1 MLNEKWIPVFENE
14 ALAIKV
20 VQMQPEEAQKVLAE
34 NGYDFTMDEILEA
47 GKELYKIQAQESSD
61 ELSEDELG
69 DVAGGAG
76 KWWKNLKVIFR
87 DCVLPNIG
95 GW

>member
-20 VQMQPEEAQKVLAE
+20 VQMQPEEVQKVLAE

-76 KWWKNLKVIFR
+76 KWWKNFKVIFR

-95 GW
+95 VW